1 MEIKEFE
8 ELQDAVII
16 GEEKEKF
23 VVDTLDKANWCL
35 KKIRKHQAHEEEIKA
50 YVDAEKKKLDAF
62 LKAETADDEGA
73 ITYFLEMLRPYLEAK
88 IEGTKNRSVKA
99 PEGLIG
105 FKAIAPVIEMNEA
118 EVQSFAGPDF
128 TKTEVVTKFAWGDF
142 KKTLAIADGHMV
154 TADGEIVPGIKVT
167 EKPDVI
173 YVKLAEVK

>member
-1 MEIKEFE
+1 MNIEDFE
-8 ELQDAVII
+8 AQQDAAMV

-88 IEGTKNRSVKA
+88 LKA
-99 PEGLIG
+99 P
-105 FKAIAPVIEMNEA
+105 KTAP
-118 EVQSFAGPDF
+118 S
-128 TKTEVVTKFAWGDF
+128 
-142 KKTLAIADGHMV
+142 
-154 TADGEIVPGIKVT
+154 
-167 EKPDVI
+167 
-173 YVKLAEVK
+173 KLRKDSLVSELQHRALK